1 MINPHARLPLSP
13 LAMLRS
19 LWANRVLIGRLARRD
34 IVARYRGSFGG
45 LLWAVVTPLVMLAV
59 YTFVFSVI
67 FNARWGTGAEQ
78 DKAQF
83 AVVLFAG
90 LLVHGLLSEVLNA
103 APGMVGAHANYVKK
117 VVFPLEVLPVIQWCV
132 SMFQCLIGVAV
143 LLAAG
148 WVLNGTLP
156 ATAPLIVL
164 VLLPLSLITL
174 GLAWFLASLGVYV
187 RDVGQVTQ
195 VFTSIL
201 LFVSPVFFPVSAI
214 PEEFREPIRFNPLT
228 FLIEQAREVLVWG
241 QWPDVPGLLAYTAG
255 ALVVA
260 WLGYAWF
267 QATRKGFADVL

>member
-1 MINPHARLPLSP
+1 MLNPHARLPLSP

-45 LLWAVVTPLVMLAV
+45 LLWAVVTPLVMLVV

-117 VVFPLEVLPVIQWCV
+117 VVFPLEVLPIIQWCV
-132 SMFQCLIGVAV
+132 SMFQCLIGVVV

-241 QWPDVPGLLAYTAG
+241 RWPDVAGLLAYTAG